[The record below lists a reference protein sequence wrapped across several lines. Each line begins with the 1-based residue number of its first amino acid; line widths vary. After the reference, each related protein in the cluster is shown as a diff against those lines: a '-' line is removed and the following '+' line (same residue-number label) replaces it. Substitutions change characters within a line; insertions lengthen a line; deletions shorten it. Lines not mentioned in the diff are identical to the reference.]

1 MMLIYGMK
9 CSIPN
14 VRINYA
20 FHEGNYKATIY
31 DQNLICGIT
40 SNYYSYAY
48 VVKSVIVLDEED

>member
-1 MMLIYGMK
+1 MILIYGMK
-9 CSIPN
+9 CLIPN

-20 FHEGNYKATIY
+20 FHEDNYNATIY

-40 SNYYSYAY
+40 SNCYSYAY

>member
-14 VRINYA
+14 VRIIYA
-20 FHEGNYKATIY
+20 YHGGNYNAMIY
-31 DQNLICGIT
+31 DQNLICGTT

-48 VVKSVIVLDEED
+48 LVKSVIILDEED